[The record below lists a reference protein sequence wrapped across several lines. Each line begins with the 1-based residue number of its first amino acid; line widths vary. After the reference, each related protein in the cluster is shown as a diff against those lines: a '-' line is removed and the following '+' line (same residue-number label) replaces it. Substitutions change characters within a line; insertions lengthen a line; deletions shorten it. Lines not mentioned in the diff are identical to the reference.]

1 MSNFAQFG
9 LPSSLI
15 EALERMLITTPT
27 PIQEQTIPV
36 ALNGLDVLA
45 SAHTGTGKTVAYL
58 IPLILK
64 LSGTKNT
71 ALILAP
77 TRELAMQ
84 VNVTLNQMLA
94 GPAPFRTALLIG
106 GAPMFKQYADLKRK
120 PQVIV
125 GTPGRINDHL
135 QRGSLNLE
143 GVRFL
148 IIDEAD
154 RMLDMGFGI
163 QLDQIAEYLPATR
176 QTLMF
181 SATMPPNIERLSK
194 RYLNNPQRISIHAS
208 FQPAPKIKQEIV
220 HVTIADKKNHLV
232 KELELREGSI
242 IVFVK
247 TKRRADSM
255 SRELRQLGHNT
266 EAMHGDLTQSRREKV
281 IRSFRAGKSRIMI
294 ATDVAARGL
303 DIPHVLHVINY
314 DLPECPEDYVHR
326 IGRTGRAD
334 AEGNA
339 LSIVSPEDQYKWKE
353 IFRMLNPEAA
363 AQERSQSKPPHQRR
377 SSPQKRH
384 GSRPP
389 YPRKNND
396 RPSGG
401 RPQGAGREFNRSP

>member
-1 MSNFAQFG
+1 MSNFIQYG
-9 LPSSLI
+9 LPSDLI
-15 EALERMLITTPT
+15 ESLERMLITTPT

-36 ALNGLDVLA
+36 ALSGQDVLA

-64 LSGTKNT
+64 LLESKHHI

-77 TRELAMQ
+77 TRELAIQ
-84 VNVTLNQMLA
+84 VNVTLNLILGKA
-94 GPAPFRTALLIG
+94 SPFRTALLIG
-106 GAPMFKQYADLKRK
+106 GAPMFRQYAELKRK
-120 PQVIV
+120 PQVVV

-135 QRGSLNLE
+135 MRESLKLD

-148 IIDEAD
+148 VIDEAD
-154 RMLDMGFGI
+154 RMLDMGFGV
-163 QLDQIAEYLPATR
+163 QLDQIAGYLPETR

-181 SATMPPNIERLSK
+181 SATLPPNIEKLSK
-194 RYLNNPQRISIHAS
+194 KYLRNPQRISIHAS

-220 HVTIADKKNHLV
+220 HVSIAEKKNHLM

-255 SRELRQLGHNT
+255 SRELRVLGHNT

-281 IRSFRAGKSRIMI
+281 IRSFRTGKSRIMI

-339 LSIVSPEDQYKWKE
+339 LSIVSPEDQFKWKE
-353 IFRMLNPEAA
+353 IFEMLYPEAA
-363 AQERSQSKPPHQRR
+363 SENASSKPFPKRGNRPPFPRRNQNSRGRSQGFSRDPKNRR
-377 SSPQKRH
+377 
-384 GSRPP
+384 
-389 YPRKNND
+389 
-396 RPSGG
+396 
-401 RPQGAGREFNRSP
+401 A

>member
-1 MSNFAQFG
+1 
-9 LPSSLI
+9 
-15 EALERMLITTPT
+15 
-27 PIQEQTIPV
+27 
-36 ALNGLDVLA
+36 
-45 SAHTGTGKTVAYL
+45 
-58 IPLILK
+58 
-64 LSGTKNT
+64 
-71 ALILAP
+71 
-77 TRELAMQ
+77 
-84 VNVTLNQMLA
+84 
-94 GPAPFRTALLIG
+94 
-106 GAPMFKQYADLKRK
+106 MFKQYADLKRK

-135 QRGSLNLE
+135 MRGTLNLE
-143 GVRFL
+143 TVRFL

-163 QLDQIAEYLPATR
+163 QLDQIAEYLPASR

-194 RYLNNPQRISIHAS
+194 KYLQNPQRISIHAS

-220 HVTIADKKNHLV
+220 HVSIADKKNHLM

-281 IRSFRAGKSRIMI
+281 IRAFRAGKSRIMI

-339 LSIVSPEDQYKWKE
+339 LSLVSPEDQFKWKE
-353 IFRMLNPEAA
+353 IFKMLNPEAA
-363 AQERSQSKPPHQRR
+363 AQEREQGKPRPPHQRR
-377 SSPQKRH
+377 SGPPKRY
-384 GSRPP
+384 GKRPP
-389 YPRKNND
+389 FPFKNNK
-396 RPSGG
+396 RPSGS
-401 RPQGAGREFNRSP
+401 PQAAGREPKRSSYNPS